1 MVTLRGMEIN
11 SRALSRVEPS
21 FQSTDNLVQCI
32 IGSLL
37 GLGLEIVK
45 LYRRNCVCPESCL
58 CRGLKTK
65 KESKVKSVKD
75 LKTKSSRFTKFLR
88 RQTNSI
94 NDTRYT
100 DYRIRQDFKT
110 W

>member
-11 SRALSRVEPS
+11 SRALSRVEPR

-45 LYRRNCVCPESCL
+45 LYRRNSVRSEEVVCVES
-58 CRGLKTK
+58 
-65 KESKVKSVKD
+65 
-75 LKTKSSRFTKFLR
+75 
-88 RQTNSI
+88 
-94 NDTRYT
+94 
-100 DYRIRQDFKT
+100 
-110 W
+110 